1 MLEIGGPC
9 FTEKVVVFWVVP
21 ERVASCKAKQEL
33 ASVFIWTLNMMKRNR
48 YGCQVVMAWTMA
60 TLYSVSLVKLK
71 IYFPEFASLHGSR
84 LSLATR
90 EICTRVE
97 RLKRCYGP
105 FSMLWRWLKGRHLQL
120 KHFVI
125 DLLAWWWG
133 VAMGHT
139 TLPASPLPDI
149 LLPSLNLG
157 PGTCEAYPAGH
168 LDHLE

>member
-1 MLEIGGPC
+1 M
-9 FTEKVVVFWVVP
+9 VP

-48 YGCQVVMAWTMA
+48 YGCQVVMAWTMV

-97 RLKRCYGP
+97 RLKGCYGP

-133 VAMGHT
+133 VATGHT

-149 LLPSLNLG
+149 LLPSLNPG